1 MDPRKTPKLNHHN
14 NKKFFRKSSLP
25 LDNLALCRT
34 EQIQIVLD
42 CTQGSGL
49 CLSPQSSNG
58 HGFTVTKILNESMAE
73 RSGCFQ
79 KGDRIISVNKLY
91 NLDIQSVRQI
101 LGDLPTSIQHNNQLN
116 GHGTHWVEIEVEF
129 DMADSVVP
137 ASGVFNVKLIKSN
150 KNGLGITVNGKKTLF
165 FVLTSSLTIK
175 CFINC
180 IGSQHGA
187 FVIAEVKP
195 GSPAHRTGSLRAGDI
210 LLAVDSHPIQHY
222 NVDMLLKENKNECI
236 TLTVKRNS
244 LPDYLFDSQS
254 RQNVATYAN
263 YDAATNTFGGYAS
276 KYTAFG

>member
-1 MDPRKTPKLNHHN
+1 M
-14 NKKFFRKSSLP
+14 P

-101 LGDLPTSIQHNNQLN
+101 LGDLPTSVQHNNQLN
-116 GHGTHWVEIEVEF
+116 GTHWVEIEVEF

-150 KNGLGITVNGKKTLF
+150 KNGLGITVNGKNYNFSRYMHLNHLF
-165 FVLTSSLTIK
+165 IST
-175 CFINC
+175 
-180 IGSQHGA
+180 GSQHGA
-187 FVIAEVKP
+187 FIIAEVKP